1 MADDWGKKIQPTKE
15 EIQAK
20 EEEQERMPTF
30 EELVTPLEELS
41 NVCCLIY
48 GKDGVA
54 KSGLAL
60 DYLKILKDGEKMV
73 YIDLDGGALPL
84 FRLHFKDK
92 LKDIKYMNPI
102 VISEETGEF
111 DYINTFRNIKAMI
124 LNAKSLQKKENIKV
138 IVFDGLSTALELAEK
153 QMRIEKNLT
162 PDGGVQLMYW
172 KIRNKIFLEAL
183 ELMKSIPI
191 ARIYIAHEDFIVDKE
206 SSSVKQKTNQ
216 MMFQKILMKK
226 VVDFGKVNF
235 TATLHKSKYDI
246 HLEDETYTIATVD
259 KEKNESDFN
268 AVKVWQDIEDK
279 K

>member
-1 MADDWGKKIQPTKE
+1 MADDWGKSIQPTKE

-30 EELVTPLEELS
+30 DELVTPLEEMS

-48 GKDGVA
+48 GKDGTA

-60 DYLKILKDGEKMV
+60 DYLKLLKDGEKMV

-84 FRLHFKDK
+84 FRLHFKEK
-92 LKDIKYMNPI
+92 LKDIKYMNPV

-111 DYINTFRNIKAMI
+111 DYIHTFKNIRAMI
-124 LNAKSLQKKENIKV
+124 MNAKALQKQEQIKV

-172 KIRNKIFLEAL
+172 KIRNKLFLEAL

-216 MMFQKILMKK
+216 MMFQKVLMKR
-226 VVDFGKVNF
+226 VIDFDKVNF
-235 TATLHKSKYDI
+235 TSTLHKSKYDI
-246 HLEDETYTIATVD
+246 HLEDATYTIATVD
-259 KEKNESDFN
+259 KEKNQFIFDG
-268 AVKVWQDIEDK
+268 KQLWDKIEAK